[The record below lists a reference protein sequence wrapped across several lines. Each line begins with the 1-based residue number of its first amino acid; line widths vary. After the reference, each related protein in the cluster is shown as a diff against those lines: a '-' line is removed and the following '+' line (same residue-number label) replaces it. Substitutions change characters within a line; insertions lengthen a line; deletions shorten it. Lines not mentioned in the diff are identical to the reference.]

1 MKDGDRAPAI
11 FFLSDYG
18 TVDEFVGVVHA
29 VLHRSAPSLRVID
42 LSHQIPP
49 FAIDLGAAM
58 LVRCAPSLG
67 PGVVLAVVDP
77 GVGTARRG
85 VAIAVRGDGPTWL
98 VGPDNGLL
106 LPMAHSLGGVDGAVA
121 LDPAPFG
128 PTGRGRPHAGHT
140 FDGRDLF
147 APAAAHLA
155 RGGDP
160 ETVGTRVD
168 ARSLVTLASE
178 PDDGG
183 EQSAPRPAES
193 TVVTTA
199 TWIDH
204 FGNVQLRL
212 LPEVLE
218 ELGIPIGGVARVT
231 MEPQAS
237 GDTPVR
243 RVVAFAQL
251 AEGEAGLMV
260 DANGQLALVA
270 NRASAAI
277 QLGVSGPG
285 QRVRI
290 SA

>member
-1 MKDGDRAPAI
+1 VDRAVEP
-11 FFLSDYG
+11 
-18 TVDEFVGVVHA
+18 
-29 VLHRSAPSLRVID
+29 
-42 LSHQIPP
+42 
-49 FAIDLGAAM
+49 
-58 LVRCAPSLG
+58 
-67 PGVVLAVVDP
+67 DP
-77 GVGTARRG
+77 GRF
-85 VAIAVRGDGPTWL
+85 
-98 VGPDNGLL
+98 GL
-106 LPMAHSLGGVDGAVA
+106 A
-121 LDPAPFG
+121 
-128 PTGRGRPHAGHT
+128 GRGQSDAGHT

-155 RGGDP
+155 RGGAP
-160 ETVGTRVD
+160 EAIGTRVD

-178 PDDGG
+178 PDGG
-183 EQSAPRPAES
+183 DDRIASQPGGA

-212 LPEVLE
+212 RPEVVE
-218 ELGIPIGGVARVT
+218 ELGIPIGGVAQVT

-237 GDTPVR
+237 GHTPVR
-243 RVVAFAQL
+243 RVLAFAEL

-270 NRASAAI
+270 NRASAAL